1 MALTRDVIVQFITK
15 LNDKGIKNATKSTQK
30 YEGALG
36 RVSKIGIAAYAALSA
51 AAIKFGEM
59 SVKNALADE
68 KAQRILALSLK
79 NSAGASQGVVD
90 AADAQIDKIQRL
102 TGVSDDQLRPAL
114 SRIARST
121 GEVSSAFDML
131 NLAIDI
137 SKGTQKDLGAV
148 SVALSKAVDGNFIAL
163 QRLGVGL
170 DKDLL
175 ATKDFNK
182 IFGELRR
189 NFAGFAAAEADTVEG
204 KLARLKVAAD
214 EASEVI
220 GQSLVNAVIAIGSSA
235 GSIEETTKKFDELA
249 RSIADTI
256 TGISNFISIFTKF
269 GDKTFKIFGKQIDIF
284 TLELIPILGTYIRM
298 LKESGEASR
307 IAADIQLSNM
317 RQVTSA
323 RNAEMQA
330 EVDRKKALEDF
341 IKGLKAEE
349 AKQRAA
355 AKAAAD
361 RAKQEKLSALA
372 KAKSDRDNFLRQ
384 QLAKQFDTDAI
395 SLQVALTRQLS
406 EEDKKRVNALIALQE
421 DDVQKQMDAL
431 AELNGLYTKHYED
444 RIANIG
450 KVAAANK
457 AEEDARREAILN
469 PPKPPQAPSGID
481 SAGEDYL
488 PFVPPAPPTPGAAN
502 FGMGVITAEEAA
514 RLFELNRPNFGLPTP
529 NNDQMGTINQDDFY
543 DYGMEGFT
551 GGGFGGNVTNVNVSV
566 EGSVLTQGQDLG
578 FLLSD
583 IIGNLNRQ
591 GNPVTLGLLGR

>member
-79 NSAGASQGVVD
+79 NSAGASKSVTY
-90 AADAQIDKIQRL
+90 AAEEQIDKIQRL

-114 SRIARST
+114 ARIVRST
-121 GEVSSAFDML
+121 GEVSTGFDIL
-131 NLAIDI
+131 NLAIEI
-137 SKGTQKDLGAV
+137 SKGTQKDLGTVTA
-148 SVALSKAVDGNFIAL
+148 ALSKAVDGNFASL
-163 QRLGVGL
+163 QRLGVGI
-170 DKDLL
+170 DADIL

-204 KLARLKVAAD
+204 KMARLKIAAD

-220 GQSLVNAVIAIGSSA
+220 GESLVNAIIKIGSSS

-249 RSIADTI
+249 RSLADTV
-256 TGISNFISIFTKF
+256 TGIGNFIAIFTQL
-269 GDKTFKIFGKQIDIF
+269 GDKVSNILGQQNNIF
-284 TLELIPILGTYIRM
+284 TVELIPIIGSYIRM
-298 LKESGEASR
+298 LQKSGEASR
-307 IAADIQLSNM
+307 KAADIEKNKLATVLPSFYELM
-317 RQVTSA
+317 EAQVA
-323 RNAEMQA
+323 
-330 EVDRKKALEDF
+330 RKKALDEF
-341 IKGLKAEE
+341 VKALKEE
-349 AKQRAA
+349 EKKQRAA

-361 RAKQEKLSALA
+361 RAKQEKHSALE

-384 QLAKQFDTDAI
+384 QLAKQFDTDKI

-406 EEDKKRVNALIALQE
+406 DEDKKRVNGLIALQE
-421 DDVQKQMDAL
+421 DDVIKQMNAL
-431 AELNGLYTKHYED
+431 AELNGLYEKYYTD

-457 AEEDARREAILN
+457 AEMDAQVAGAPKIFI
-469 PPKPPQAPSGID
+469 PPSAVD
-481 SAGEDYL
+481 SAGENIA
-488 PFVPPAPPTPGAAN
+488 PPAPPAPPSMPNTHAN
-502 FGMGVITAEEAA
+502 FGEGVISVEEAA
-514 RLFELNRPNFGLPTP
+514 RRFDESNKFFKEQYANSQKQMEVVNQFET
-529 NNDQMGTINQDDFY
+529 Y
-543 DYGMEGFT
+543 DYAAEGFT
-551 GGGFGGNVTNVNVSV
+551 GNGSVTNVQVMI

-591 GNPVTLGLLGR
+591 GNPVTLGNLGR

>member
-79 NSAGASQGVVD
+79 NSAGASQGVID

-114 SRIARST
+114 TRIARST

-220 GQSLVNAVIAIGSSA
+220 GASLVNAIISIGSSS
-235 GSIEETTKKFDELA
+235 GSIEETTKNFDELA
-249 RSIADTI
+249 QSIADTV
-256 TGISNFISIFTKF
+256 TGLGKFISFFT
-269 GDKTFKIFGKQIDIF
+269 
-284 TLELIPILGTYIRM
+284 
-298 LKESGEASR
+298 
-307 IAADIQLSNM
+307 
-317 RQVTSA
+317 
-323 RNAEMQA
+323 
-330 EVDRKKALEDF
+330 
-341 IKGLKAEE
+341 
-349 AKQRAA
+349 
-355 AKAAAD
+355 
-361 RAKQEKLSALA
+361 
-372 KAKSDRDNFLRQ
+372 NF
-384 QLAKQFDTDAI
+384 
-395 SLQVALTRQLS
+395 
-406 EEDKKRVNALIALQE
+406 
-421 DDVQKQMDAL
+421 
-431 AELNGLYTKHYED
+431 
-444 RIANIG
+444 
-450 KVAAANK
+450 
-457 AEEDARREAILN
+457 
-469 PPKPPQAPSGID
+469 
-481 SAGEDYL
+481 
-488 PFVPPAPPTPGAAN
+488 
-502 FGMGVITAEEAA
+502 
-514 RLFELNRPNFGLPTP
+514 NR
-529 NNDQMGTINQDDFY
+529 
-543 DYGMEGFT
+543 
-551 GGGFGGNVTNVNVSV
+551 
-566 EGSVLTQGQDLG
+566 
-578 FLLSD
+578 
-583 IIGNLNRQ
+583 
-591 GNPVTLGLLGR
+591 

>member
-1 MALTRDVIVQFITK
+1 MALTRDVVVQFITK
-15 LNDKGIKNATKSTQK
+15 LNDKGIKSATKSTEK
-30 YEGALG
+30 FGGVLG
-36 RVSKIGIAAYAALSA
+36 SISKAGIAGYAALSA
-51 AAIKFGEM
+51 ASIKFAQL

-68 KAQRILALSLK
+68 KGQRILALSLK
-79 NSAGASQGVVD
+79 NSAGASEAVVT
-90 AADAQIDKIQRL
+90 AAESQIDKMQRL

-114 SRIARST
+114 ARITRST
-121 GEVSSAFDML
+121 GEVSTAFDL
-131 NLAIDI
+131 LDI
-137 SKGTQKDLGAV
+137 SVNIAKATQKDLG
-148 SVALSKAVDGNFIAL
+148 SVANAVSKAVDGNFVSL
-163 QRLGVGL
+163 QKLGVGL
-170 DKDLL
+170 DKDIL

-204 KLARLKVAAD
+204 KLARLKIAAD

-220 GQSLVNAVIAIGSSA
+220 GQSLVNAVIAIGSSS

-330 EVDRKKALEDF
+330 EVDRKKALDDF
-341 IKGLKAEE
+341 LKGLKLEE
-349 AKQRAA
+349 ARQRAA

-361 RAKQEKLSALA
+361 RAKQEKITALA

-384 QLAKQFDTDAI
+384 QLTKKFDTDAI

-444 RIANIG
+444 RIENIG

-481 SAGEDYL
+481 SAGEDYR
-488 PFVPPAPPTPGAAN
+488 PFMPPAPPTPGAAN

-529 NNDQMGTINQDDFY
+529 NTQQMGAINQSDVF

-551 GGGFGGNVTNVNVSV
+551 GGGMGSSVTNVNVSV

-591 GNPVTLGLLGR
+591 GNPVTLGNLGR

>member
-114 SRIARST
+114 SRIVRST
-121 GEVSSAFDML
+121 SEVSSAFDML

-163 QRLGVGL
+163 QRLGVGI
-170 DKDLL
+170 DKDIL
-175 ATKDFNK
+175 ATKDFNQ

-204 KLARLKVAAD
+204 KMARLKVAAD
-214 EASEVI
+214 EASEII
-220 GQSLVNAVIAIGSSA
+220 GKSLVNAILAIGSSA
-235 GSIEETTKKFDELA
+235 GSIEETTENFNKLSQ
-249 RSIADTI
+249 SIADTV
-256 TGISNFISIFTKF
+256 TGIGQFISFFTTFDAKLGSF
-269 GDKTFKIFGKQIDIF
+269 GKTFDEYVKSSSILGAILRVLREEGEQTRIE
-284 TLELIPILGTYIRM
+284 LELT
-298 LKESGEASR
+298 AS
-307 IAADIQLSNM
+307 AM

-323 RNAEMQA
+323 RNAEYTAILNQ
-330 EVDRKKALEDF
+330 KKALADF
-341 IKGLKAEE
+341 VKGLKAEE

-361 RAKQEKLSALA
+361 RAKQEKIAALE
-372 KAKSDRDNFLRQ
+372 KAKSDRDAFLRQ

-395 SLQVALTRQLS
+395 SLQVALTRKLS
-406 EEDKKRVNALIALQE
+406 EEDKTRVNALIALQE
-421 DDVQKQMDAL
+421 DDVTKQMNAL
-431 AELNGLYTKHYED
+431 AEMNDLYTKHYGM
-444 RIANIG
+444 RLAAIG
-450 KVAAANK
+450 KIKEANEQASAADRPSGGFLTPRNPQDSVASRGAM
-457 AEEDARREAILN
+457 DQFPGLN
-469 PPKPPQAPSGID
+469 LGLGNLDYLKPPSTPD
-481 SAGEDYL
+481 
-488 PFVPPAPPTPGAAN
+488 PF
-502 FGMGVITAEEAA
+502 I
-514 RLFELNRPNFGLPTP
+514 
-529 NNDQMGTINQDDFY
+529 
-543 DYGMEGFT
+543 
-551 GGGFGGNVTNVNVSV
+551 
-566 EGSVLTQGQDLG
+566 TQGLQDFFAQDLG
-578 FLLSD
+578 GSGMAPSLADMSSGYEGSGVPNVTVNVAGSLLTEGDLGFYISNL
-583 IIGNLNRQ
+583 IGNLNRQ
-591 GNPVTLGLLGR
+591 GNTVTLANLGR

>member
-90 AADAQIDKIQRL
+90 AADAQIDRIQRL

-114 SRIARST
+114 SRIVRST

-131 NLAIDI
+131 NLAINI
-137 SKGTQKDLGAV
+137 SKGTQKELGAV

-170 DKDLL
+170 DKDIL
-175 ATKDFNK
+175 ATKDFNA

-214 EASEVI
+214 EASEII
-220 GQSLVNAVIAIGSSA
+220 GESLINAILAIGSSA
-235 GSIEETTKKFDELA
+235 GSIEETTENFDKLA
-249 RSIADTI
+249 RSIADTV
-256 TGISNFISIFTKF
+256 TGIGQFISFFTTFDTKLGSF
-269 GDKTFKIFGKQIDIF
+269 GKTFEEYVKSSSILGAILRVLREEGEQTRIE
-284 TLELIPILGTYIRM
+284 LELT
-298 LKESGEASR
+298 AS
-307 IAADIQLSNM
+307 AM

-323 RNAEMQA
+323 RNAEYTAILNQ
-330 EVDRKKALEDF
+330 KKALADF

-361 RAKQEKLSALA
+361 RAKQEKIAALA
-372 KAKSDRDNFLRQ
+372 KAKSDRDNFVRQ

-431 AELNGLYTKHYED
+431 AELNDLYTKHYED

-457 AEEDARREAILN
+457 AEEDARREAIIN
-469 PPKPPQAPSGID
+469 PPKPPSAPSGID
-481 SAGEDYL
+481 SAGENFR
-488 PFVPPAPPTPGAAN
+488 PFMPPPPPTPGAAN

-514 RLFELNRPNFGLPTP
+514 RLFELNQPNFGYPTP
-529 NNDQMGTINQDDFY
+529 NTQQMGTINQADVY

-591 GNPVTLGLLGR
+591 GNTVTLANLGR

>member
-79 NSAGASQGVVD
+79 NSAGASQGVID
-90 AADAQIDKIQRL
+90 SADAQIDKIQRL

-220 GQSLVNAVIAIGSSA
+220 GESLVNAVIAIGSSA

-284 TLELIPILGTYIRM
+284 TIELIPILGSYIKK
-298 LKESGEASR
+298 LQESGEASR
-307 IAADIQLSNM
+307 IAADIQLSNI

-431 AELNGLYTKHYED
+431 AELNGLYTKHYQD

-469 PPKPPQAPSGID
+469 PPKFPSAPSGID

-488 PFVPPAPPTPGAAN
+488 PFVPPAPATPGAAN
-502 FGMGVITAEEAA
+502 FGMGVITTEEAA

-529 NNDQMGTINQDDFY
+529 NNDQMGTINQADVY
-543 DYGMEGFT
+543 DYAQEGFT

-591 GNPVTLGLLGR
+591 GNPVTLGNLGR

>member
-79 NSAGASQGVVD
+79 NSAGASQGVTD
-90 AADAQIDKIQRL
+90 AAEAQIDKIQRL

-114 SRIARST
+114 SRIVRST
-121 GEVSSAFDML
+121 SEVSSAFDML

-148 SVALSKAVDGNFIAL
+148 SIALSKAVDGNFIAL

-220 GQSLVNAVIAIGSSA
+220 GESLVNAIIKIGSSS

-249 RSIADTI
+249 RSLADTV
-256 TGISNFISIFTKF
+256 TGIGNFIAIFTQL
-269 GDKTFKIFGKQIDIF
+269 GDKVSNILGQQNNIF
-284 TLELIPILGTYIRM
+284 TVELIPIIGSYIRM
-298 LKESGEASR
+298 LQKSGEAAR
-307 IAADIQLSNM
+307 IAGDIELSSI

-330 EVDRKKALEDF
+330 TIDQKKALADF
-341 IKGLKAEE
+341 VKGLKAEE
-349 AKQRAA
+349 AKQKSA

-361 RAKQEKLSALA
+361 RAKQEKISALE
-372 KAKSDRDNFLRQ
+372 KAKSDRDSFLRQ
-384 QLAKQFDTDAI
+384 QLAKQFDTDKI

-406 EEDKKRVNALIALQE
+406 DEDKKRVNALIALQE
-421 DDVQKQMDAL
+421 DDVTKQMNAL
-431 AELNGLYTKHYED
+431 AELNGSYEKYYTD

-457 AEEDARREAILN
+457 SEMDAQVAGAPKIFI
-469 PPKPPQAPSGID
+469 PPSAVD
-481 SAGEDYL
+481 SAGENIA
-488 PFVPPAPPTPGAAN
+488 PPAPPPPPSMPNTQAN
-502 FGMGVITAEEAA
+502 FGEGVISVEEAL
-514 RLFELNRPNFGLPTP
+514 RRFEESNKFFREQYANSQK
-529 NNDQMGTINQDDFY
+529 QMEVVNQFDNY
-543 DYGMEGFT
+543 DYAMEGFT
-551 GGGFGGNVTNVNVSV
+551 GGGSVTNVQVTV
-566 EGSVLTQGQDLG
+566 EGPVLTHGQDLG

-591 GNPVTLGLLGR
+591 GNPVTLGNLGR

>member
-79 NSAGASQGVVD
+79 NSAGASKSVTY
-90 AADAQIDKIQRL
+90 AAEEQIDKIQRL

-114 SRIARST
+114 ARIVRST
-121 GEVSSAFDML
+121 GEVSTGFDIL
-131 NLAIDI
+131 NLAIEI
-137 SKGTQKDLGAV
+137 SKGTQKDLGTVTA
-148 SVALSKAVDGNFIAL
+148 ALSKAVDGNFASL
-163 QRLGVGL
+163 QRLGVGI
-170 DKDLL
+170 DADIL

-204 KLARLKVAAD
+204 KMARLKIAAD

-220 GQSLVNAVIAIGSSA
+220 GESLVNAIIKIGSSS

-249 RSIADTI
+249 RSLADTV
-256 TGISNFISIFTKF
+256 TGIGNFIAIFTQL
-269 GDKTFKIFGKQIDIF
+269 GDKVSNILGQQNNIF
-284 TLELIPILGTYIRM
+284 TVELIPIIGSYIRM
-298 LKESGEASR
+298 LQKSGEASR
-307 IAADIQLSNM
+307 KAADIEKNKLATVLPSFYELM
-317 RQVTSA
+317 EAQVA
-323 RNAEMQA
+323 
-330 EVDRKKALEDF
+330 RKKALDEF
-341 IKGLKAEE
+341 VKALKEE
-349 AKQRAA
+349 EKKQRAA

-361 RAKQEKLSALA
+361 RAKQEKLSALE

-384 QLAKQFDTDAI
+384 QLAKQFDTDKI

-406 EEDKKRVNALIALQE
+406 DEDKKRVNGLIALQE
-421 DDVQKQMDAL
+421 DDVIKQMNAL
-431 AELNGLYTKHYED
+431 AELNGLYEKYYTD

-457 AEEDARREAILN
+457 AEMDAQVAGAPKIFI
-469 PPKPPQAPSGID
+469 PPSAVD
-481 SAGEDYL
+481 SAGENIA
-488 PFVPPAPPTPGAAN
+488 PPAPPPPPSMPNTQAN
-502 FGMGVITAEEAA
+502 FGEGVISVEEAA
-514 RLFELNRPNFGLPTP
+514 RRFDESNKFFKEQYANSQKQMEVVNQFET
-529 NNDQMGTINQDDFY
+529 Y
-543 DYGMEGFT
+543 DYAAEGFT
-551 GGGFGGNVTNVNVSV
+551 GNGSVTNVQVMI

-591 GNPVTLGLLGR
+591 GNPVTLGNLGR

>member
-79 NSAGASQGVVD
+79 NSAGASQGVTD
-90 AADAQIDKIQRL
+90 AAEAQIDKIQRL

-114 SRIARST
+114 SRIVRST
-121 GEVSSAFDML
+121 SEVSSAFDML

-148 SVALSKAVDGNFIAL
+148 SIALSKAVDGNFIAL

-220 GQSLVNAVIAIGSSA
+220 GESLVNAIIKIGSSS

-249 RSIADTI
+249 RSLADTV
-256 TGISNFISIFTKF
+256 TGIGNFIAIFTQL
-269 GDKTFKIFGKQIDIF
+269 GDKVSNILGQQNNIF
-284 TLELIPILGTYIRM
+284 TVELIPIIGSYIRM
-298 LKESGEASR
+298 LQKSGEAAR
-307 IAADIQLSNM
+307 IAGDIELSSI

-330 EVDRKKALEDF
+330 TLDQKKALADF
-341 IKGLKAEE
+341 VKGLKAEE

-361 RAKQEKLSALA
+361 RAKQEKLSALE
-372 KAKSDRDNFLRQ
+372 KAKSDRDSFLRQ
-384 QLAKQFDTDAI
+384 QLAKQFDTDKI
-395 SLQVALTRQLS
+395 SLQVALSRQLS

-431 AELNGLYTKHYED
+431 ADLNGSYEKYYTD

-457 AEEDARREAILN
+457 AEMDAQVSAASKIFIS
-469 PPKPPQAPSGID
+469 PSAVD
-481 SAGEDYL
+481 SAGEN
-488 PFVPPAPPTPGAAN
+488 VAPPAPPAPPSMPNAQAN
-502 FGMGVITAEEAA
+502 FGEGVISVEEAA
-514 RLFELNRPNFGLPTP
+514 RRFDESNKFFREQYANSQK
-529 NNDQMGTINQDDFY
+529 QMEVVNQFDTY
-543 DYGMEGFT
+543 DYAMEGFT
-551 GGGFGGNVTNVNVSV
+551 GGGSVTNVQVMI

-591 GNPVTLGLLGR
+591 GNPVTLGNLGR